1 MRRAESASPP
11 RVALWLLD
19 HVLAAT
25 EREPFIG
32 DLVEEFAE
40 TVVRRGSGLARR
52 QFWRQSIIA
61 LLRLRRRQTVMAA
74 APIQPAGDPPM
85 LSFLGDL
92 RHGARL
98 LRRAP
103 AFALLAMMTLALG
116 VGATTAIFSVASP
129 VLFQPLPYPSPDR
142 LVVVGERDADGTMS
156 NVGFMTF
163 ADLARES
170 RTLERAAAVGDWQ
183 VTLDGAGGA
192 PERVSGQRVSASF
205 FSVLGIRP
213 ALGRDF
219 APAEDTPGTNRV
231 VMLSHGLWA
240 RRYGGDSSVVGK
252 TISINGN
259 PYTVAGVLPESYE
272 SVAAPQAQIWRV
284 LGYDASLPYACR
296 TCRHL
301 RMFARLRAGV
311 ARERAAAE
319 LSDISTRLVREYPKE
334 YPAAGAL
341 VVTLSDATMR
351 GSRPVLWAVFGASVL
366 VLLIAAANVANLQ
379 LARAMRR
386 EEEFAIRAALG
397 AGRGRLT
404 AQLLAEGLL
413 LAVIGG
419 VAGLIVAKLTLGVL
433 IGQLPPT
440 MPRLG
445 AIRLDRVALLAGA
458 GVTLLLGVAV
468 GLVPAL
474 RENGDGV
481 SDALRGGKRLTGG
494 TRHLARAGM
503 VVSEVALALMLL
515 VGAGLLARS
524 LLRLLAVDPGFDP
537 SHVLTLQT
545 QATGPKYPD
554 SLAVYA
560 NHDRV
565 RAAVAALPG
574 VERVGTA
581 NQLPLGGN
589 VDMYGIRAQD
599 KPLANPELAPY
610 ADRYVV
616 SPEFMDAMG
625 IPIRRGRGFTAAD
638 NSDRAPFVAIV
649 SSGLASR
656 IWPGE
661 NPLGKRIRMGD
672 PNGPWRTVVGV
683 VANIHHRALD
693 ASDASQIYLPER
705 QWQFADNSVAL
716 VVRTN
721 GDPAPLARA
730 VRAAVQQIDAT
741 QPVTALATMEQ
752 VISTSTAQRR
762 LALLLFFAFAAVALV
777 LAVAGIYGVLAGA
790 VTERT
795 REIGVRT
802 ALGATPGAI
811 LGMVLLQGARL
822 AGAGLVLG
830 LVGALSLGRFLQ
842 SLLYGV
848 GAADPVTLL
857 TVVLVLGSVALA
869 ACLLPALRAVGID
882 PIAALR
888 AD

>member
-1 MRRAESASPP
+1 MSRLVSATPP
-11 RVALWLLD
+11 RAALWLLN
-19 HVLAAT
+19 HLCPAT

-32 DLVEEFAE
+32 DLLEEFAE
-40 TVVRRGSGLARR
+40 NLNVHGAGRARR
-52 QFWRQSIIA
+52 HFWRQTITAI
-61 LLRLRRRQTVMAA
+61 LVLHQRQSVVE
-74 APIQPAGDPPM
+74 PIQPAGDPGM
-85 LSFLGDL
+85 LNFLGDL

-103 AFALLAMMTLALG
+103 AFTTLAVITLALG

-142 LVVVGERDADGTMS
+142 LVIVGERDADGSAS

-163 ADLARES
+163 ADLARDS

-183 VTLDGAGGA
+183 VTLDGVGGA

-205 FSVLGIRP
+205 FSVLGVRP

-219 APAEDTPGTNRV
+219 GAAEDTPGTNQV
-231 VMLSHGLWA
+231 VILSHGLWA
-240 RRYGGDSSVVGK
+240 RRYGADSSIVGK
-252 TISINGN
+252 KISINGN
-259 PYTVAGVLPESYE
+259 PFTVAGVLPASFE
-272 SVAAPQAQIWRV
+272 SVASPQAQIWRV
-284 LGYDASLPYACR
+284 LGYDSSLPYACR

-301 RMFARLRAGV
+301 RMFARLRPRV
-311 ARERAAAE
+311 TPDRAAAE
-319 LSDISTRLVREYPKE
+319 LSAVSARLVRAYPRE
-334 YPAAGAL
+334 YPAAGAI
-341 VVTLSDATMR
+341 VTTLGEATMR
-351 GSRPVLWAVFGASVL
+351 GSKPVLWAVFGASVL

-419 VAGLIVAKLTLGVL
+419 LVGLAVAKLTLGML
-433 IGQLPPT
+433 TGQLPQT
-440 MPRLG
+440 MPRLA
-445 AIRLDRVALLAGA
+445 AIRLDRVALLVGA
-458 GVTLLLGVAV
+458 AITLLLGTAL

-474 RENGDGV
+474 REGKVGV
-481 SDALRGGKRLTGG
+481 SGALRAGRRLTGG
-494 TRHLARAGM
+494 TRHFARAGL

-524 LLRLLAVDPGFDP
+524 LLRLLAVDPGFEP
-537 SHVLTLQT
+537 NHVLTLQT
-545 QATGPKYPD
+545 QATGPKYTD

-560 NHDRV
+560 NHDRI
-565 RAAVAALPG
+565 RGALGALPG

-589 VDMYGIRAQD
+589 LDMYGINAQD

-616 SPEFMDAMG
+616 SPDFIGAMG
-625 IPIRRGRGFTAAD
+625 IPIRRGRGFTSAD
-638 NSDRAPFVAIV
+638 NSDHAPFVAIV

-672 PNGPWRTVVGV
+672 PNGPWRVVVGV

-693 ASDASQIYLPER
+693 ASEPSQIYIPER

-716 VVRTN
+716 VVRTR
-721 GDPAPLARA
+721 GDPAALARA
-730 VRAAVQQIDAT
+730 VRRVVQAVDAT

-752 VISTSTAQRR
+752 VVATSTAQRR
-762 LALLLFFAFAAVALV
+762 LAMLLFVTFAAVALV

-802 ALGATPGAI
+802 ALGATPSAI
-811 LGMVLLQGARL
+811 LGMILLQGARL
-822 AGAGLVLG
+822 AGAGLLLG
-830 LVGALSLGRFLQ
+830 LLGALSLGRFLQ
-842 SLLYGV
+842 SLLFGV
-848 GAADPVTLL
+848 GAADLVTLFS
-857 TVVLVLGSVALA
+857 VVLLLGTVALA
-869 ACLLPALRAVGID
+869 ACLLPAFRAVGVD